1 MEVGERLTAA
11 LLAVHQE
18 PAATP
23 QLAALG
29 VRRFAAVSRRDYG
42 VLADLDR
49 IARAAGYP
57 LPA

>member
-1 MEVGERLTAA
+1 MGERFTAA
-11 LLAVHQE
+11 LLGVHQE
-18 PAATP
+18 PAAAP
-23 QLAALG
+23 QLSALG

-49 IARAAGYP
+49 IARGAGYP